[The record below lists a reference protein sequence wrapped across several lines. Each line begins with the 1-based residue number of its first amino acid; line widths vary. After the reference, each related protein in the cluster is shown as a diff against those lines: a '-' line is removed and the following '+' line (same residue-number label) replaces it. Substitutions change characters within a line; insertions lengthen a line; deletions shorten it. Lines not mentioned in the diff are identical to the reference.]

1 MHDVIIVGGGAAA
14 MSAAI
19 YSTRRQMKTLIIA
32 KDIGGQ
38 MMWASVIENYPGFK
52 SIPASELI
60 EKFSEQAKELGA
72 EIKLTEVK
80 EIKKIGEENFEV
92 ATAAEK
98 FSAKT
103 VIIATGAEHR
113 KLGVPGEKEL
123 NGRGVAYCANCDGP
137 LFRNKTVAVVG
148 GGNSALDSAGLLSKI
163 AAKVY
168 LIHQFDTFQAFEAL
182 EKKVREAAN
191 IEIILQS
198 MVEEIIGEKKVASI
212 KIRNLIDNS
221 FKEIPVD
228 GIFVEV
234 GFEVKNDL
242 IAGLIKLN
250 EKKEII
256 INDKCE
262 TSLPGM
268 LAAGDC
274 TNGAFKQIVI
284 SAGQG
289 AIAALSAY
297 QYIQLKEG
305 KAFSIINLQFSKYKI
320 FAE

>member
-1 MHDVIIVGGGAAA
+1 MFDTIIIGGGSAA

-19 YSTRRQMKTLIIA
+19 YATRRQMKTLMIT
-32 KDIGGQ
+32 KDFGGQ

-60 EKFSEQAKELGA
+60 EKFSEQVKSLGA
-72 EIKLTEVK
+72 EIKLSEVK
-80 EIKKIGEENFEV
+80 KIEKLADDNFEV
-92 ATAAEK
+92 ATEKEK

-103 VIIATGAEHR
+103 VIVAIGAAHR
-113 KLGVPGEKEL
+113 QLGVPGEKEL
-123 NGRGVAYCANCDGP
+123 GGRGVAYCANCDGP
-137 LFRNKTVAVVG
+137 LFRNKTVAVIG

-163 AAKVY
+163 ANKVY

-191 IEIILQS
+191 IEIIFQS
-198 MVEEIIGEKKVASI
+198 KVEEIIGEKKVASI
-212 KIRNLIDNS
+212 KIRNLADNS
-221 FKEIPVD
+221 SREIPVD

-234 GFEVKNDL
+234 GFEVKTELVADL
-242 IAGLIKLN
+242 VKIN

-256 INDKCE
+256 VNEKYE

-268 LAAGDC
+268 FSAGDC
-274 TNGAFKQIVI
+274 TNGPFKQIVI
-284 SAGQG
+284 SASQG
-289 AIAALSAY
+289 AISALSAY

-305 KAFSIINLQFSKYKI
+305 NVKKI
-320 FAE
+320 TK